1 MMKLRLT
8 SLETVAMTAL
18 VVALAVG
25 VAVTSCP
32 TGGRNDAIERH
43 IADADSVAAVIE
55 AAKAGAPGDSSAA
68 TQTRR
73 RTAKPTKKAAGK
85 AVSRNYLDEPVNE

>member
-18 VVALAVG
+18 VIALAVG

-32 TGGRNDAIERH
+32 TGGRSGAIERH

-55 AAKAGAPGDSSAA
+55 AAKATAPGDSTAVK
-68 TQTRR
+68 QTRR
-73 RTAKPTKKAAGK
+73 RAAKPTKKAAGK

>member
-1 MMKLRLT
+1 MKLRLT

-18 VVALAVG
+18 VIALAVG

-32 TGGRNDAIERH
+32 TGGRSGAIERH

-55 AAKAGAPGDSSAA
+55 AAKATVHGDSTAVK
-68 TQTRR
+68 QTRR
-73 RTAKPTKKAAGK
+73 SAAKRARKPAGK

>member
-1 MMKLRLT
+1 MKLRLT

-32 TGGRNDAIERH
+32 TCGSSDAIKRH

-73 RTAKPTKKAAGK
+73 HTAKPARKTASK

>member
-1 MMKLRLT
+1 MKLRLT

-32 TGGRNDAIERH
+32 TGGSSDAIKRH

-55 AAKAGAPGDSSAA
+55 AAKASAPVDSSAA
-68 TQTRR
+68 KQTRR
-73 RTAKPTKKAAGK
+73 RAAKPAKKPAGK

>member
-1 MMKLRLT
+1 MKLRLT

-18 VVALAVG
+18 VIALAVG
-25 VAVTSCP
+25 VSVTSCP
-32 TGGRNDAIERH
+32 TGGRSGAIERH

-55 AAKAGAPGDSSAA
+55 AAKATASVDSSAA
-68 TQTRR
+68 KPTRQ

-85 AVSRNYLDEPVNE
+85 TVSRNYLDEPVNE

>member
-1 MMKLRLT
+1 MKLRLT

-32 TGGRNDAIERH
+32 TGGRSGAIERH

-55 AAKAGAPGDSSAA
+55 AAKATVHGDSTAVK
-68 TQTRR
+68 QTRR
-73 RTAKPTKKAAGK
+73 RAAKPARKPAGK

>member
-55 AAKAGAPGDSSAA
+55 AAKATAPVDSSAA
-68 TQTRR
+68 KQTRR
-73 RTAKPTKKAAGK
+73 RAANAKKPAGN

>member
-1 MMKLRLT
+1 MKLRLT

-32 TGGRNDAIERH
+32 TGGRSDAIERH
-43 IADADSVAAVIE
+43 IADADSVAAVIK
-55 AAKAGAPGDSSAA
+55 AAKASAPDDSSAA
-68 TQTRR
+68 KQTRR

>member
-1 MMKLRLT
+1 MKLRLT

-32 TGGRNDAIERH
+32 TGGRSAAIERH

-55 AAKAGAPGDSSAA
+55 AAKATAPVDSSAA
-68 TQTRR
+68 KQTRR